1 MVTHLHTLLKG
12 HAIGLAMCLALA
24 GLLGFG
30 APPAWA
36 QTNNPAGTR
45 AAPVLSLKTNPGTQ
59 NVQITFG
66 DVFDNAGALA
76 SQPLARAPGPG
87 QTVVFGA
94 GPLQARVRA
103 AGYNWPN
110 RENVRQVVVNGS
122 GDREPSQAIATET
135 TMSPVEL
142 SRTRA
147 APQSPPRPEALSVL
161 ARTIQRGEEITD
173 ADVIWMDTPAAAPRD
188 SLADPA
194 SLIGKTARRTLLAN
208 TPLRA
213 MDVMETPAV
222 RRNETV
228 TLIYEAR
235 GLKLTVRGKA
245 LADAPVGATVKV
257 LNPQSNKVLEAVVE
271 GPGAARVMLSQL
283 SARVTSENGV
293 N

>member
-1 MVTHLHTLLKG
+1 MVARLHTFLKG
-12 HAIGLAMCLALA
+12 HAIGLAMCLAFA
-24 GLLGFG
+24 GLLGLG

-36 QTNNPAGTR
+36 QTSNPAGAR
-45 AAPVLSLKTNPGTQ
+45 AAPILSLKANPGTQ

-110 RENVRQVVVNGS
+110 RENVRQVVVNGTQQ
-122 GDREPSQAIATET
+122 GETEEAEVPEPSVSRPEGG
-135 TMSPVEL
+135 
-142 SRTRA
+142 RTRTTA
-147 APQSPPRPEALSVL
+147 QASARPEAIAVL
-161 ARTIQRGEEITD
+161 ARTIPRGEEITD
-173 ADVIWMDTPAAAPRD
+173 ADVVWMDTPAAAPRD
-188 SLADPA
+188 ALADPEA
-194 SLIGKTARRTLLAN
+194 LIGKTARRTLLAN

-222 RRNETV
+222 RRNEPV
-228 TLIYEAR
+228 TLLYEAR

-245 LADAPVGATVKV
+245 MADAPIGATVKV

-271 GPGAARVMLSQL
+271 GPGTARVMLSQL
-283 SARVTSENGV
+283 SARVTTENGV